1 MKYGCVLMVK
11 RNLYMERILR
21 LIDLDVIKIIT
32 GIRRCGKSYFL
43 DLFINELKNKNIK
56 DENIIHIDL
65 EHPKYNYIEK
75 RNELD
80 EILIPKLEENNQKKY
95 LIIDE
100 IQNISEWEKSINGYY
115 KAYNI
120 DIYITGSNSKLLS
133 KELAT
138 LLTGRY
144 TEIKMY
150 PFSFKEFLDYKKELK
165 HEILFKNKLKTDIEN
180 LFDEY
185 LEYGGLPLAISA
197 DIKDKQAILQDLY
210 SSIFLHDIIERYQI
224 RNIGLLN
231 RITKYLIE
239 NTGNLISA
247 NSIYKH
253 LKQEKLSITPNTIYN
268 YLEYLEKSYFISKVT
283 REDAIGLKEINN
295 SEKYYLI
302 DSGFYKSNLEE
313 KQQKKG
319 KLLENI
325 VYLELLRLNYKI
337 TIGRIKDYEIDFIIR
352 KNNKKAYIQ
361 VSYEIKNDETRKREI
376 RPLLKLKDNYPK
388 YLITTDREDY
398 SQDGII
404 HMNVIDFLK
413 ESENII

>member
-1 MKYGCVLMVK
+1 
-11 RNLYMERILR
+11 
-21 LIDLDVIKIIT
+21 
-32 GIRRCGKSYFL
+32 
-43 DLFINELKNKNIK
+43 
-56 DENIIHIDL
+56 
-65 EHPKYNYIEK
+65 
-75 RNELD
+75 
-80 EILIPKLEENNQKKY
+80 
-95 LIIDE
+95 
-100 IQNISEWEKSINGYY
+100 
-115 KAYNI
+115 
-120 DIYITGSNSKLLS
+120 
-133 KELAT
+133 
-138 LLTGRY
+138 
-144 TEIKMY
+144 MY
-150 PFSFKEFLDYKKELK
+150 PFSFKEFLDYKKELNSI
-165 HEILFKNKLKTDIEN
+165 HIFKNELKTPIEN

-185 LEYGGLPLAISA
+185 FEYGGLPLAISA
-197 DIKDKQAILQDLY
+197 DIKDKQVILQDLY

-268 YLEYLEKSYFISKVT
+268 YLEDLEKSYFISKVT

-388 YLITTDREDY
+388 YIITTDREDY